1 MSSNIDYYNQNA
13 QAFIDSSIDADVRDL
28 YDKFL
33 PDIPEGGRILDAG
46 CGAGRDTLAFRKLGY
61 LVDAFDAS
69 EEMVKHSRSLT
80 GVDVKLDTF
89 MSFDSEADYDGIWAC
104 ASLLHVPRSELA
116 STIKKLFTHL
126 KDGGHFYFS
135 MKLGDGERRVNGRTF
150 TDFSIENIAD
160 VIEDIDKIILRGF
173 WITKDVRPA
182 RTDQWINVIL
192 AKQLQPNG

>member
-1 MSSNIDYYNQNA
+1 MSSTIDYYNQNA
-13 QAFIDSSIDADVRDL
+13 QAFIASSIDADVRDL

-33 PDIPEGGRILDAG
+33 PDIPAGGRILDAG
-46 CGAGRDTLAFRKLGY
+46 CGTGRDTLAFRDLGY

-104 ASLLHVPRSELA
+104 ASLLHVPRSELT
-116 STIKKLFTHL
+116 STIKKLVSHL

-135 MKLGDGERRVNGRTF
+135 MKLGDGDRKVNGRTF

-160 VIEDIDKIILRGF
+160 LIEDIDKIILRGF
-173 WITKDVRPA
+173 WITDDVRPE
-182 RTDQWINVIL
+182 RSEQWINVIL

>member
-1 MSSNIDYYNQNA
+1 MSLNIDYYNRNA

-33 PDIPEGGRILDAG
+33 PDIPAGGRILDAG
-46 CGAGRDTLAFRKLGY
+46 CGAGRDTLAFRGLGY

-69 EEMVKHSRSLT
+69 EEMVKYSRSLT
-80 GVDVKLDTF
+80 DVDVKLDTF
-89 MSFDSEADYDGIWAC
+89 MSFDSETDYDGIWAC
-104 ASLLHVPRSELA
+104 ASLLHVPRTELA

-126 KDGGHFYFS
+126 KDGGLFYFS

-160 VIEDIDKIILRGF
+160 LIKDIDKITLRGF
-173 WITKDVRPA
+173 WITNDVRPE
-182 RTDQWINVIL
+182 RSDQWINVIL

>member
-1 MSSNIDYYNQNA
+1 MSSTIDYYNRNA

-33 PDIPEGGRILDAG
+33 PDIPAGGRILDAG
-46 CGAGRDTLAFRKLGY
+46 CGAGRDTLAFRELGY

-69 EEMVKHSRSLT
+69 EEMVKYSRSLT

-160 VIEDIDKIILRGF
+160 LIEDIDKIILRGF
-173 WITKDVRPA
+173 WITNDVRPE
-182 RTDQWINVIL
+182 RSDQWINVIL

>member
-1 MSSNIDYYNQNA
+1 MSSSIDYYNQNA
-13 QAFIDSSIDADVRDL
+13 QAFIDSSIDADVRNL

-33 PDIPEGGRILDAG
+33 PEIPEGGRILDAG
-46 CGAGRDTLAFRKLGY
+46 CGTGRDTLAFRKLGY

-89 MSFDSEADYDGIWAC
+89 MSFASEADYDGIWAC

-160 VIEDIDKIILRGF
+160 LIEDIDKIILRGF
-173 WITKDVRPA
+173 WITNDVRPA